1 MESLCESLIMTD
13 LPDPIEQAAYYHD
26 VNLKR
31 LIAWFIDCVA
41 ITVITFLI
49 SLLSFGIGLLFFPGL
64 WLIVGFFHR
73 FLGLTIHSSTMGM
86 RMLGIEFRQ
95 GPDRPLDG
103 LYALLHTAGTMIAY
117 ATSLQIV
124 SVILMLI
131 TDRKQGLVDLI
142 LTTVVINRAARHG
155 SK

>member
-1 MESLCESLIMTD
+1 MTD

-95 GPDRPLDG
+95 GLDRPLDG

>member
-1 MESLCESLIMTD
+1 MND
-13 LPDPIEQAAYYHD
+13 LPDPIDQAAYYHD

-31 LIAWFIDCVA
+31 LIAWFIDGVA
-41 ITVITFLI
+41 ITFITFLI
-49 SLLSFGIGLLFFPGL
+49 SLLTLGIGFLFFAGI
-64 WLIVGFFHR
+64 WLIVGFFYR

-86 RMLGIEFRQ
+86 RMTGIEFRQ
-95 GPDRPLDG
+95 RHDRPFDG

-131 TDRKQGLVDLI
+131 TSRKQGLVDLI
-142 LTTVVINRAARHG
+142 LATVVVNRAARRA
-155 SK
+155 SN